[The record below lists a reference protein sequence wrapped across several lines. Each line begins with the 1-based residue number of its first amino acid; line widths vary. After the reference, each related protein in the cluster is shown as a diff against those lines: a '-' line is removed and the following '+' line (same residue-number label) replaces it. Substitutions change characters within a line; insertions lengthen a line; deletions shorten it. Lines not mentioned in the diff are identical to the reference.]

1 LSELRWDPLKDNW
14 TIMSLGQGRRPQDF
28 WQQHELPSDSFCP
41 FCPGNESKTPA
52 EIYAH
57 RPGGNPPN
65 NPGWKVRVIPNKVPA
80 LGIEG
85 ELDNRAEGLYDR
97 MNGIGAH
104 ELIIE
109 TPDHKTQLADLT
121 IEQITEVLKAYRAR
135 MLDLRNDSRFRYIF
149 IFKNCRI
156 GTASNIRHSHS
167 QLIAVPLI
175 PPLVATELN
184 SCRDHFQRKERCL
197 VCDLIRQEREEKERV
212 VSDDGNFLVYAPY
225 ASRFPFELMITPI
238 EHKHDFAAQTDQQ
251 LKLLAVALR
260 DALQRIRTVLR
271 DPPYSFILHSAPP
284 MHSRWAR
291 PDYWA
296 MLPYNYH
303 WHIELSPKLTRMTGF
318 EWGSGFHINPTAP
331 EEAADFL
338 RMADINKTVKHGN

>member
-1 LSELRWDPLKDNW
+1 MSELRWDPLKNNW
-14 TIMSLGQGRRPQDF
+14 TIMAMGQGRRPQDF
-28 WQQHELPSDSFCP
+28 WQQHDLPATGFCP
-41 FCPGNESKTPA
+41 FCPGYESKTPS

-57 RPGGNPPN
+57 RPGGSARNQ
-65 NPGWKVRVIPNKVPA
+65 PGWQVRVIPNKVPA

-109 TPDHKTQLADLT
+109 TPDHQTQLADLS
-121 IEQITEVLKAYRAR
+121 IEQITEVLKAYRVR

-156 GTASNIRHSHS
+156 GTASNIQHSHS

-175 PPLVATELN
+175 PPLVATELDC
-184 SCRDHFQRKERCL
+184 CRDHYQRKERCL
-197 VCDLIRQEREEKERV
+197 VCDLIRQERQAKERIV
-212 VSDDGNFLVYAPY
+212 KDDGNFLVYAPY
-225 ASRFPFELMITPI
+225 ASRFPFELMITPVA
-238 EHKHDFAAQTDQQ
+238 HQHDFATQTDQQ
-251 LKLLAVALR
+251 LQSLAETLR
-260 DALQRIRTVLR
+260 DALQRIRKVLR
-271 DPPYSFILHSAPP
+271 DPPYSLILHSAPP
-284 MHSRWAR
+284 MHSRWGR

-296 MLPYNYH
+296 MLPANYH
-303 WHIELSPKLTRMTGF
+303 WHIELAPKLTRMTGF

-338 RMADINKTVKHGN
+338 RRADLIQT

>member
-1 LSELRWDPLKDNW
+1 
-14 TIMSLGQGRRPQDF
+14 MSLGQGRRPQDF
-28 WQQHELPSDSFCP
+28 WQQHEIPSADFCP

-52 EIYAH
+52 EIYSH
-57 RPGGNPPN
+57 RPGGSPRNH
-65 NPGWKVRVIPNKVPA
+65 PGWQVRVIPNKIPA

-109 TPDHKTQLADLT
+109 TPDHETQLADLSL
-121 IEQITEVLKAYRAR
+121 EQITEVLKAYRAR

-149 IFKNCRI
+149 IFKNCRV
-156 GTASNIRHSHS
+156 GTATHIRHSHS

-184 SCRDHFQRKERCL
+184 SCREHFQRKERCL
-197 VCDLIRQEREEKERV
+197 VCDLIRQERKQKERIV
-212 VSDDGNFLVYAPY
+212 NDDGTFLVYAPY
-225 ASRFPFELMITPI
+225 ASRFPFELMITPV

-251 LKLLAVALR
+251 LKLLASVLR

-271 DPPYSFILHSAPP
+271 DPPYSLILHSAPP
-284 MHSRWAR
+284 VHSRWGR

-296 MLPYNYH
+296 MLPFSYH
-303 WHIELSPKLTRMTGF
+303 WHIELAPKLTRMTGF

-338 RMADINKTVKHGN
+338 RRADINAAVKHGS

>member
-1 LSELRWDPLKDNW
+1 
-14 TIMSLGQGRRPQDF
+14 MSLGQGRRPQDF
-28 WQQHELPSDSFCP
+28 WQQHEIPSADFCP

-52 EIYAH
+52 EIYSH
-57 RPGGNPPN
+57 RPGGSPRNH
-65 NPGWKVRVIPNKVPA
+65 PGWQVRVIPNKIPA

-109 TPDHKTQLADLT
+109 TPDHETQLADLS

-149 IFKNCRI
+149 IFKNCRV
-156 GTASNIRHSHS
+156 GTATHIRHSHS

-184 SCRDHFQRKERCL
+184 SCREHFQRKERCL
-197 VCDLIRQEREEKERV
+197 VCDLIRQERKQKERIV
-212 VSDDGNFLVYAPY
+212 NDDGTFLVYAPY
-225 ASRFPFELMITPI
+225 ASRFPFELMITPV

-251 LKLLAVALR
+251 LKLLASVLR

-271 DPPYSFILHSAPP
+271 DPPYSLILHSAPP
-284 MHSRWAR
+284 VHSRWGR

-296 MLPYNYH
+296 MLPFSYH
-303 WHIELSPKLTRMTGF
+303 WHIELAPKLTRMTGF

-338 RMADINKTVKHGN
+338 RRADINAAVKHGS

>member
-1 LSELRWDPLKDNW
+1 LSELRWDPLKNNW
-14 TIMSLGQGRRPQDF
+14 TIMSLDQGRRPQDF
-28 WQQHELPSDSFCP
+28 WQPHQPPTAQFCP
-41 FCPGNESKTPA
+41 FCWGNESKTPA

-57 RPGGNPPN
+57 RPGGSAPN
-65 NPGWKVRVIPNKVPA
+65 QPGWQVRVIPNKVPV

-109 TPDHKTQLADLT
+109 TPDHETQLADLS
-121 IEQITEVLKAYRAR
+121 IDQITEVLKAYRMR

-156 GTASNIRHSHS
+156 GTAANILHSHS
-167 QLIAVPLI
+167 QLIAIPLI
-175 PPLVATELN
+175 PPLVATELDC
-184 SCRDHFQRKERCL
+184 CRDHYQRKDRCL
-197 VCDLIRQEREEKERV
+197 VCDLVRQEREGKERV
-212 VSDDGNFLVYAPY
+212 ISDDGTFLVYAPY
-225 ASRFPFELMITPI
+225 ASRFPFELMIAPI
-238 EHKHDFAAQTDQQ
+238 EHQHDFAAQSDQQ

-260 DALQRIRTVLR
+260 DALQRIKAVLR
-271 DPPYSFILHSAPP
+271 DPPYSLILHSAPP
-284 MHSRWAR
+284 MHSRWGR

-296 MLPYNYH
+296 MLPANYH
-303 WHIELSPKLTRMTGF
+303 WHIELAPKLTRMTGF

-331 EEAADFL
+331 EEAAEFL
-338 RMADINKTVKHGN
+338 RGADPGNH

>member
-1 LSELRWDPLKDNW
+1 MSELRWDPLKNNW

-28 WQQHELPSDSFCP
+28 WQSHDLPTETFCP
-41 FCPGNESKTPA
+41 FCPGNESQTPM

-57 RPGGNPPN
+57 RPSGSAPN
-65 NPGWKVRVIPNKVPA
+65 QHGWDVRVIPNKVPA

-109 TPDHKTQLADLT
+109 TPEHRTQMADLSLA
-121 IEQITEVLKAYRAR
+121 QITEVLKAYRSR
-135 MLDLRNDSRFRYIF
+135 LLDLRKDSRFRYIF
-149 IFKNCRI
+149 IFKNSRI
-156 GTASNIRHSHS
+156 GTAANIRHAHS

-175 PPLVATELN
+175 PPLVATELE
-184 SCRDHFQRKERCL
+184 CCQEHFQRKERCL
-197 VCDLIRQEREEKERV
+197 ICDLIQQEKESTERV
-212 VSDDGNFLVYAPY
+212 VTDDGKFLVYSPY
-225 ASRFPFELMITPI
+225 ASRFPFELMITPVR
-238 EHKHDFAAQTDQQ
+238 HQHDFAAQNDEQ
-251 LKLLAVALR
+251 LKQLAAVLR
-260 DALQRIRTVLR
+260 NSLRRIRTVLR
-271 DPPYSFILHSAPP
+271 DPPYSMILHSSPP
-284 MHSRWAR
+284 MHSRWGR

-296 MLPYNYH
+296 RMPYSYH

-331 EEAADFL
+331 EEAADYL
-338 RMADINKTVKHGN
+338 RRADVNKT